1 MSRASPSTT
10 RLNCGAAELGEVA
23 GEPDVA
29 RAAPGRL
36 NRGRVQVQPDGE
48 RVNVP
53 RVAVHDQAQLRRA
66 REMYPV
72 ERVGKFLQLRLPNGA
87 SGGFFAMKN
96 VPVANLRRVDDVA

>member
-1 MSRASPSTT
+1 DEIGWSSGGR
-10 RLNCGAAELGEVA
+10 GEVA

-29 RAAPGRL
+29 RAAPGRF

-53 RVAVHDQAQLRRA
+53 RVAIHDQAQLRRA

-72 ERVGKFLQLRLPNGA
+72 EGVREFLQSCLPNGTA
-87 SGGFFAMKN
+87 GGFFAMKN
-96 VPVANLRRVDDVA
+96 VPVAHLRRMDDVA